1 MPHFVYMLRCKGNRI
16 YTGYAVD
23 VQARYEEHCS
33 GRGAKFTKAFPPE
46 CVLRTFELDSREEA
60 LRLEARIKKLKR
72 PQKELLAVGN
82 ETLESELL
90 AGLGET
96 LKERTSRIRKEKAK
110 SRECKGT
117 KKKICTKISRKK
129 TNVV

>member
-1 MPHFVYMLRCKGNRI
+1 MSHFVYMLRCKGNRI

-23 VQARYEEHCS
+23 VQARFDEHCS

-72 PQKELLAVGN
+72 PQKELLAAGD

-110 SRECKGT
+110 EKNRKQRTKGARA
-117 KKKICTKISRKK
+117 CRYLG
-129 TNVV
+129 

>member
-23 VQARYEEHCS
+23 VQARYEEHCC

-46 CVLRTFELDSREEA
+46 GVLRSFELETREEA

-72 PQKELLAVGN
+72 PQKELLAAGDS
-82 ETLESELL
+82 ELES
-90 AGLGET
+90 GLRASLGAP
-96 LKERTSRIRKEKAK
+96 LKP
-110 SRECKGT
+110 
-117 KKKICTKISRKK
+117 RKK
-129 TNVV
+129 RRKKCAVKRVESGSKCGANGAEST

>member
-1 MPHFVYMLRCKGNRI
+1 
-16 YTGYAVD
+16 
-23 VQARYEEHCS
+23 
-33 GRGAKFTKAFPPE
+33 
-46 CVLRTFELDSREEA
+46 VLRTFELSDYRQA

-72 PQKELLAVGN
+72 PQKELLAAGD

-110 SRECKGT
+110 EKNRKLRTKGARA
-117 KKKICTKISRKK
+117 CRYLG
-129 TNVV
+129 